1 MFTPEELAQPKQP
14 NYSKKDVP
22 MWTVEEDLL
31 ILQLVEEHGKKW
43 SKIASHLPGRTDNGV
58 RNRWNRMERAQV
70 LRKHRGPAAGY
81 RCRRCGEPKRG
92 HICAARSIG
101 DEVLEG
107 EELHVKAAALTE
119 LSAQAMEAIPASI
132 NEELPVSSEQLVGV
146 SASQRAAG
154 AYGAAASTGPPSPPS
169 AQMPASSAIHSAT
182 PQPLAPAAPG
192 FSSSVYSAP
201 ASAALPLV
209 AAASMQPP
217 PHPLAAAGPWPLQ
230 PPHPIVPPSP
240 GASATM
246 THVNDYLRL
255 SSNEVDDFLDELRR
269 SLEDTVAM
277 PSAQEALADLPL
289 APPPAAAAPAPSPFA
304 GSAGHDAAAA
314 AACAAMSPAT
324 LQTALATLASDWGV
338 DAPGGGIG
346 SAMQLAF

>member
-1 MFTPEELAQPKQP
+1 
-14 NYSKKDVP
+14 
-22 MWTVEEDLL
+22 
-31 ILQLVEEHGKKW
+31 
-43 SKIASHLPGRTDNGV
+43 
-58 RNRWNRMERAQV
+58 
-70 LRKHRGPAAGY
+70 
-81 RCRRCGEPKRG
+81 
-92 HICAARSIG
+92 
-101 DEVLEG
+101 
-107 EELHVKAAALTE
+107 
-119 LSAQAMEAIPASI
+119 
-132 NEELPVSSEQLVGV
+132 
-146 SASQRAAG
+146 
-154 AYGAAASTGPPSPPS
+154 
-169 AQMPASSAIHSAT
+169 
-182 PQPLAPAAPG
+182 
-192 FSSSVYSAP
+192 
-201 ASAALPLV
+201 
-209 AAASMQPP
+209 
-217 PHPLAAAGPWPLQ
+217 
-230 PPHPIVPPSP
+230 
-240 GASATM
+240 M